1 MALLFFFPPMDVRCV
16 SSLPHLPVGCW
27 VRYHQNRVPDP
38 TTRSLKRPRVRRPRP
53 SPVPS
58 EHCRRQSS
66 AGPLGA
72 GQAAG
77 TWGVGGGARG
87 LGGGPQGS
95 WASQGRYGLCWAR
108 DPSPL
113 PSAPPSPFLR
123 TRCRRPRRF
132 GGACAFWAQPGS
144 AAVMRL
150 VSIFFFFSLIW
161 ETPGN
166 RPAPLLVRY
175 LDQSGKLPR
184 KVYAMGEPR
193 NGGRAGLSRGGK
205 SIIGSFLPL
214 EPEVQRRA
222 QAENLQLGF
231 KKKYHL
237 C

>member
-1 MALLFFFPPMDVRCV
+1 ML
-16 SSLPHLPVGCW
+16 G
-27 VRYHQNRVPDP
+27 
-38 TTRSLKRPRVRRPRP
+38 
-53 SPVPS
+53 PVPS
-58 EHCRRQSS
+58 EPRSRSHNPVIKTASGS
-66 AGPLGA
+66 ASQTQPCPFGALQASELSRPSRGGA
-72 GQAAG
+72 GCWDLG
-77 TWGVGGGARG
+77 GRWGCEGP
-87 LGGGPQGS
+87 GGGPQGS
-95 WASQGRYGLCWAR
+95 WASQGRHGLCWAR

-222 QAENLQLGF
+222 QAENLQLG
-231 KKKYHL
+231 L
-237 C
+237 